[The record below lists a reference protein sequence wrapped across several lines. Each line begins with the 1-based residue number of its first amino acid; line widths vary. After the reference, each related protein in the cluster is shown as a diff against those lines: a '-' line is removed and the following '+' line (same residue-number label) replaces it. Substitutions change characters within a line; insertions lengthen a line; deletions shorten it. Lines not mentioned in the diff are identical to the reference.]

1 MTEPLDLLVRSRRVV
16 MASGEVPRAV
26 GVVSGRIAAVEPY
39 NSPIEATRRLN
50 LDDDLV
56 LLPGLVDSHVHVCEP
71 GNTEWEGFE
80 TATRAAAAGGVTT
93 LVDMPLDSMP
103 VTVDVSALR
112 AKERAAAGQCHVDV
126 GFWGGAVPGNLGSL
140 APLIEAGVL
149 GFKCFL
155 VDSGLD
161 AFPPLDALELEVALA
176 ELRGTGLPLLVHA
189 EDGAVASAQQPAHGP
204 RYADFL
210 RSRPREVENRA
221 VATLVAAARRTGG
234 RAHVCHLS
242 SSDALAMLAS
252 ARQEGIRL
260 TVETCPHYLS
270 LAAEE
275 VADGATAFKCCPPI
289 REAANR
295 EALWA
300 GLASGVIELVV
311 SDHSPCT
318 TEMKH
323 LEDGDFGAAWGGV
336 SSLQLSLPVVWTE
349 ARARGLDLSDV
360 VRWMAK
366 APARLAGL
374 AHKGQIARGFDAD
387 LVVFAPEEAFVVEAS
402 SLRHRNKVTP
412 YEGRKLHGVV
422 QATFLR
428 GREVGDGD
436 PTGRLL
442 RRRAAQGRQSVA

>member
-26 GVVSGRIAAVEPY
+26 GVASGRIAAVEPY
-39 NSPIEATRRLN
+39 DSPIEATRQIN

-140 APLIEAGVL
+140 AALTEAGVL

-210 RSRPREVENRA
+210 GSRPREVENRA

-323 LEDGDFGAAWGGV
+323 LDDGDFGAAWGGI

-428 GREVGDGD
+428 GREVRDGD